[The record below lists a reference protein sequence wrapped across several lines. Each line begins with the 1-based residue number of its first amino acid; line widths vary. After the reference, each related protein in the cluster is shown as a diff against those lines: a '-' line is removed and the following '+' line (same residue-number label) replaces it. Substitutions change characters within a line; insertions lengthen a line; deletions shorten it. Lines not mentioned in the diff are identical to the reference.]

1 MKTNRIFLFVI
12 SLVITCSSLAA
23 EIQEVP
29 AHLNEVEK
37 RMASWVDGRQNEMLA
52 TLKTHVEMNTGTEN
66 ISGID
71 QYRSI
76 IERQLQGLGFAT
88 RLHSSEALPVL
99 SCSGGTVNFA
109 DHLEATRTGK
119 KKNRILLNGHVD
131 TVFPAHD
138 KFQTLQV
145 DEDGTLR
152 GPGVADMKGGLVVML
167 YALKALDAEGRL
179 ADANITVFLNTD
191 EEIGSL
197 GSRYLIEDMARQ
209 HDVGFVF
216 ESSHNNNM
224 TRSRKGL
231 GQTRMKITGRE
242 SHAGA
247 AHELGVSANLELA
260 HKIIEIEKLTDYEQQ
275 VTVNVGVLSGGEKR
289 NTVPGCADAYIDLR
303 YPTAASGEKLQ
314 ARISQ
319 ISAAKTVVSTQFPD
333 LPKIEVWTKLHR
345 PAKARNKRVDQL
357 ISESMGLSGVL
368 GEKITGTQY
377 SGGGTDGSI
386 MQAAGLPTLDSLGVD
401 GEGAHSSREKTSLKS
416 LIARTK
422 LAAIM
427 ISRQIDR

>member
-1 MKTNRIFLFVI
+1 MKTNRLFLLVI
-12 SLVITCSSLAA
+12 SFTVASSVFAA
-23 EIQEVP
+23 EIQGVP
-29 AHLNEVEK
+29 AELNDVEK
-37 RMASWVDGRQNEMLA
+37 RMVSWVDSRQSEMLDE
-52 TLKTHVEMNTGTEN
+52 LEKHVELNTGTEN
-66 ISGID
+66 IAGID

-88 RLHSSEALPVL
+88 QLHSSDPLPVL
-99 SCSGGTVNFA
+99 SCNGGKTVFA
-109 DHLEATRTGK
+109 DHLEATRKGK
-119 KKNRILLNGHVD
+119 KKNRVLLNGHLD

-145 DEDGTLR
+145 EGDGTLR

-197 GSRYLIEDMARQ
+197 GSRRLIEDIARK
-209 HDVGFVF
+209 HDVGLVF
-216 ESSHNNNM
+216 ESSHNNKM

-231 GQTRMKITGRE
+231 GQARLKITGRE

-247 AHELGVSANLELA
+247 AHERGVSANLELA
-260 HKIIEIEKLTDYEQQ
+260 HKVIAIEKLTNYEQQ
-275 VTVNVGVLSGGEKR
+275 VTVNVGVMSGGEKR
-289 NTVPGCADAYIDLR
+289 NTVPGCSDAYIDLR
-303 YPTAASGEKLQ
+303 YPTSASGKELQ
-314 ARISQ
+314 SKISQ
-319 ISAAKTVVSTQFPD
+319 ISADKTFVNTNFPD

-345 PAKARNKRVDQL
+345 PAKVRDKMVDQL
-357 ISESMGLSGVL
+357 ISESMGLSEVL
-368 GEKITGTQY
+368 GEKITGTRF

-386 MQAAGLPTLDSLGVD
+386 MQSVGLSTLDSLGVD

-422 LAAIM
+422 LATVM
-427 ISRQIDR
+427 ISRQIDK

>member
-1 MKTNRIFLFVI
+1 MKTNRIFLI
-12 SLVITCSSLAA
+12 ALSLAIVSSVLA
-23 EIQEVP
+23 EEIQGVP

-37 RMASWVDGRQNEMLA
+37 RMVSWVDSRHREMLDE
-52 TLKTHVEMNTGTEN
+52 LKMHVELNTGTEN
-66 ISGID
+66 IAGID

-88 RLHSSEALPVL
+88 QLHSSDPLPVL
-99 SCSGGTVNFA
+99 SCNGGRIVFA
-109 DHLEATRTGK
+109 DHLEATRKGK
-119 KKNRILLNGHVD
+119 KNNRILLNGHID
-131 TVFPAHD
+131 TVFPDRD
-138 KFQTLQV
+138 KFQALQV

-179 ADANITVFLNTD
+179 AGANITVFLNTD

-197 GSRYLIEDMARQ
+197 GSRYVIENLARK
-209 HDVGFVF
+209 HDVGLVF
-216 ESSHNNNM
+216 ESSHNNKM

-231 GQTRMKITGRE
+231 GQARLKITGRE

-247 AHELGVSANLELA
+247 AHERGVSANLELA
-260 HKIIEIEKLTDYEQQ
+260 HKVIEIEKLTDYERQ
-275 VTVNVGVLSGGEKR
+275 VTVNVGVMSGGEKR

-303 YPTAASGEKLQ
+303 YPTPASGKELQ
-314 ARISQ
+314 SSIGQ
-319 ISAAKTVVSTQFPD
+319 ISAVKRVVSTQFPN
-333 LPKIEVWTKLHR
+333 LPKIELWSKLHR
-345 PAKARNKRVDQL
+345 PAKARDEVVDQL

-368 GEKITGTQY
+368 GERITGTRF

-386 MQAAGLPTLDSLGVD
+386 MQAVGLPTLDSLGVD

-422 LAAIM
+422 LATVM